1 VRVTAAL
8 LAALLIWTLVPSPPA
23 AAAGDG
29 GAASSVTGDGRI
41 ITTIFGPRTRGGGR
55 TSTVRSYWVT
65 LSASQFAYVLQV
77 VSTRPDLAATPVMD
91 ELRAR
96 IAAGYVDGI
105 ALQYRVLDGRP
116 TGEVRII
123 DTQQTTSSAWSR
135 QMVTA
140 LPALR
145 PTITPPASLTIP
157 IGEPVFFSYTPTVWG
172 QVVDR
177 TLTAYG
183 ITARV
188 RAWPVRFDVRSGD
201 PAAVGQ
207 ILRCPGRGRPFDPLD
222 PAGPPVQARRADACT
237 LTYRSGTGAFGRP
250 EAWVGDIT
258 VTWWAEWT
266 TDGRR
271 WLPLGEIPKLSLI
284 RRPVR
289 EVLTDLESVP

>member
-1 VRVTAAL
+1 MRVTIAL
-8 LAALLIWTLVPSPPA
+8 LVAAIWWFGAPPPA
-23 AAAGDG
+23 GAAGDG

-41 ITTIFGPRTRGGGR
+41 ITTIFGPRTGGGGR
-55 TSTVRSYWVT
+55 SSTVRSYWVT

-77 VSTRPDLAATPVMD
+77 VSTRPDLGVTPIME

-96 IAAGYVDGI
+96 IAGGYVDGI

-123 DTQQTTSSAWSR
+123 DTQQTTSSTWSR
-135 QMVTA
+135 QMVTS

-157 IGEPVFFSYTPTVWG
+157 IGEPVFFSYTPDVWG

-183 ITARV
+183 VTARV
-188 RAWPVRFDVRSGD
+188 RAWPIRFEVRSGD
-201 PAAVGQ
+201 PATVGR
-207 ILRCPGRGRPFDPLD
+207 ILHCPGRGRPFDPRD
-222 PAGPPVQARRADACT
+222 PASPPAQARRADSCT
-237 LTYRSGTGAFGRP
+237 LIYRSGTGAFGRP
-250 EAWVGDIT
+250 DAWVGDIT

-271 WLPLGEIPKLSLI
+271 WLPLGEIPTLSLI

-289 EVLTDLESVP
+289 EVLTDLESAP